1 MRVSARWGVALLLAA
16 AGCSSEENTVL
27 SGFPGI
33 IISPVRSSISA
44 QMSFKDNTGGTHQ
57 QWVVAMTDQPDL
69 CTKIAQHPDY
79 FQNPIE
85 PFDAV
90 IVWVPP
96 GNLGTYIEGQKDTTT
111 GSVAGCEVIGG
122 APAADGGTAQ
132 TLKLGQFLGLGGTI
146 SLSQFNVGAG
156 GEAKGSFD
164 IAVTDPA
171 GNPREYVGTYK
182 ATYCTGM
189 ENAQLP

>member
-1 MRVSARWGVALLLAA
+1 MRIPARCFFALLLAVA
-16 AGCSSEENTVL
+16 CSSDENTVL
-27 SGFPGI
+27 SGFPGV

-44 QMSFKDNTGGTHQ
+44 QMNFTDRTGTHQ
-57 QWVVAMTDQPDL
+57 QWVVAMTDTPDL
-69 CTKIAQHPDY
+69 CTKITQHPDY

-85 PFDAV
+85 GFDAV

-96 GNLGTYIEGQKDTTT
+96 GNLGTYIEGQNVG
-111 GSVAGCEVIGG
+111 GSMALCEVIGVL
-122 APAADGGTAQ
+122 PATDGGTAQ
-132 TLKLGQFLGLGGTI
+132 TLKLGPFLGLGGTI

-164 IAVTDPA
+164 IAVTDPS
-171 GNPREYVGTYK
+171 GNPREYVGSFK

-189 ENAQLP
+189 QNAQLP

>member
-1 MRVSARWGVALLLAA
+1 MRGATRCLVALLLA

-27 SGFPGI
+27 SGYPSI

-44 QMSFKDNTGGTHQ
+44 QMNFKDTNGALHQ
-57 QWVVAMTDQPDL
+57 QWVVAMTDQADL
-69 CTKIAQHPDY
+69 CTKITQHPDY

-85 PFDAV
+85 SFDAV

-96 GNLGTYIEGQKDTTT
+96 GNVGTYLEGQNVN
-111 GSVAGCEVIGG
+111 GSVAACEAVGG
-122 APAADGGTAQ
+122 PVVGDGGQ
-132 TLKLGQFLGLGGTI
+132 PHLLKLGPFIGVGGTI
-146 SLSQFNVGAG
+146 SLSQFNVGPG

-171 GNPREYVGTYK
+171 GNPREFVGTFK